1 MGTVVQIAQENP
13 NMPGSYYRARYY
25 DPTTGRFLSED
36 PIGFVAGEN
45 FYSYVENDSL
55 NFVDSFGLCSND
67 VKKIV
72 NAARNAVNDM
82 TLNGDRIYGGNL
94 NNAISTL
101 RKLNPFTK
109 LPPYKGC
116 GEQAENVINQT
127 LPLIPSLE
135 CVWEPEMHYEFF
147 TPQHGPPHQ
156 WVSFSTKGDPYAPT
170 IHLDPWN
177 NRYQLVPPGGPRGS
191 VQNRPC
197 GVTSKPAIAG
207 PELYMLYL
215 LPASRASLISDIFGY
230 KLLFLVESRKK
241 IVLEADRRIFS
252 RAAMV

>member
-135 CVWEPEMHYEFF
+135 CVWEPEMHYEFL

-177 NRYQLVPPGGPRGS
+177 NRYQLVPPGGHLGNDAWKRLVP
-191 VQNRPC
+191 
-197 GVTSKPAIAG
+197 GVHNA
-207 PELYMLYL
+207 M
-215 LPASRASLISDIFGY
+215 SDVINSCC
-230 KLLFLVESRKK
+230 KR
-241 IVLEADRRIFS
+241 
-252 RAAMV
+252 